1 MRQQQQQQR
10 VRPGR
15 QREALALR
23 DACLLLAARHGA
35 QREVGG
41 APVLEAGLGPFTVRL
56 TQGGARRGL
65 EVRHTGAGAG
75 AGGAPALLELRWSG
89 EGLEV
94 VAFRRGAW
102 EAELLGLAG
111 RGSPR

>member
-1 MRQQQQQQR
+1 MRQ
-10 VRPGR
+10 R
-15 QREALALR
+15 QRPVATGRRGEALELR
-23 DACLLLAARHGA
+23 DACMLLAARHGV

-41 APVLEAGLGPFTVRL
+41 APVLEARLGPFTVRL

-65 EVRHTGAGAG
+65 EVRHGDAGAG
-75 AGGAPALLELRWSG
+75 DAPVLLELRWSG

-102 EAELLGLAG
+102 ERELLDLV
-111 RGSPR
+111 RGAP

>member
-1 MRQQQQQQR
+1 MQQHQR
-10 VRPGR
+10 RIMTRR
-15 QREALALR
+15 QREALELR
-23 DACLLLAARHGA
+23 NACMLLAARHGA

-65 EVRHTGAGAG
+65 EVRHAGAG
-75 AGGAPALLELRWSG
+75 DAAVLELRWSRD
-89 EGLEV
+89 GLEV

-111 RGSPR
+111 RGPPR

>member
-1 MRQQQQQQR
+1 MQQHQR
-10 VRPGR
+10 RVTGGR
-15 QREALALR
+15 QREALELR

-41 APVLEAGLGPFTVRL
+41 APVLEAGLGPLTVRL
-56 TQGGARRGL
+56 TPGGASRWL
-65 EVRHTGAGAG
+65 EVRHAGAG
-75 AGGAPALLELRWSG
+75 DAAVLELRWSRD
-89 EGLEV
+89 GLEV

-102 EAELLGLAG
+102 EAELLRLAG

>member
-1 MRQQQQQQR
+1 MQKQR
-10 VRPGR
+10 RVTTEHR
-15 QREALALR
+15 REALELR
-23 DACLLLAARHGA
+23 DACMLLAARHGA

-41 APVLEAGLGPFTVRL
+41 VPVLEAGLGSLTVRL
-56 TQGGARRGL
+56 TPGGASRWL
-65 EVRHTGAGAG
+65 EVRHAGAG
-75 AGGAPALLELRWSG
+75 DAAVLELRWSRD
-89 EGLEV
+89 GLEV

>member
-1 MRQQQQQQR
+1 MQQHQR
-10 VRPGR
+10 RVTGGR
-15 QREALALR
+15 QREALELR

-41 APVLEAGLGPFTVRL
+41 APVLEAGLGPLTVRL
-56 TQGGARRGL
+56 TQGGSRRGL
-65 EVRHTGAGAG
+65 EVRHAEMGAGD
-75 AGGAPALLELRWSG
+75 APVLELRWSG